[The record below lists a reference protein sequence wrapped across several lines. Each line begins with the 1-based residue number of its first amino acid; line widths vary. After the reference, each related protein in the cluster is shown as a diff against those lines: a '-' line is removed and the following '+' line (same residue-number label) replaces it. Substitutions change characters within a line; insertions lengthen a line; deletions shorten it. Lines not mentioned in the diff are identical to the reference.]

1 MKPICG
7 NDTYLVTRNDRT
19 RVTMVENKKNRT
31 ICPIDDREWQQ
42 FVEMILTANKH
53 VIRAM
58 EEGKNEQ

>member
-7 NDTYLVTRNDRT
+7 NDTYLVMRNDRT
-19 RVTMVENKKNRT
+19 KITMVENKKNRT
-31 ICPIDDREWQQ
+31 ICPIDDRDWQP

-58 EEGKNEQ
+58 EEEKNVQ